1 MVGWVLMLGQSQ
13 EYCSVRSLKDRGLLF
28 GTGKNNVYRV
38 FFKILNRSF
47 KQSPNIHVILQYIYL
62 TISTADQQECLSSMH
77 LLTELRL

>member
-38 FFKILNRSF
+38 IFKNTVELKIKSHLTFTLYFSTYILLSLLQTSRS
-47 KQSPNIHVILQYIYL
+47 V
-62 TISTADQQECLSSMH
+62 
-77 LLTELRL
+77 